1 MGYIP
6 TVRFRSDDL
15 NTIINGLDSE
25 QVKSV
30 TFQKFLLNIE
40 QSIKRKKINT
50 VFCYVDD
57 DFEIV
62 INEKDYDNILSV
74 LENYYLGK
82 EDYEICAKIKH
93 LKEDNEK
100 RRS

>member
-6 TVRFRSDDL
+6 TVRFRSNDL
-15 NTIINGLDSE
+15 NTILLGLDSE

-30 TFQKFLLNIE
+30 TFDKFIPNIE
-40 QSIKRKKINT
+40 QSIKRNKKNT

-57 DFEIV
+57 HFEIV

-74 LENYYLGK
+74 LENHYLGK
-82 EDYEICAKIKH
+82 EEYEICAKIKH

>member
-62 INEKDYDNILSV
+62 INEKV
-74 LENYYLGK
+74 
-82 EDYEICAKIKH
+82 
-93 LKEDNEK
+93 K
-100 RRS
+100 RNHIESQMGDVSMKKSRGY